1 MGTLLAVSFR
11 HLTLIAAL
19 TLGACA
25 TTAEV
30 EGQET
35 RLNVW
40 LTVPALA
47 ENGGRIDA
55 LIYVGPYKVVE
66 GPVDFPKGTPTVN
79 LTPLYLGAGRR
90 DVSVVLAGGRYS
102 ARDSVTVE
110 RESWIRVTLI
120 DSSLRID
127 FDDEQPDP
135 WGK

>member
-1 MGTLLAVSFR
+1 VGTLLAVPFR
-11 HLTLIAAL
+11 LLTVLAAL
-19 TLGACA
+19 LVAACA

-35 RLNVW
+35 RVNVW
-40 LTVPALA
+40 LTVPSLA

-79 LTPLYLGAGRR
+79 LPPLFIGAGRR
-90 DVSVVLAGGRYS
+90 DVSAVLAGGRFS
-102 ARDSVTVE
+102 AREAVTVA
-110 RESWIRVTLI
+110 RESWIRVTLV
-120 DSSLRID
+120 DDRLRID
-127 FDDEQPDP
+127 FDEEQPDP